1 MSAFHRPTSI
11 DFRQNA
17 SFSVHNAVQMSKNS
31 HTHLRNRM
39 FYAEKLTRT
48 VQNLTNC
55 YFYTEPTGTLSTKN
69 VQKTK
74 NRKYRPNCFKKLYW
88 VLKRVLSTKNGKG
101 QACRFYVTHHI
112 IRQSDICHG
121 SPKTYSKLD
130 CSIHFCGQFRL
141 VAQHAPSCPSLPYQ
155 SLDLPL
161 SLSLLPNL
169 RSRFVALACL
179 LACLLSLFVSLLMW
193 KRKISSRRTRDKPE
207 TLQSICMEKSRTYS
221 MQKPLAMSFFQA
233 FSRHQAIA
241 GLTPRGLAL
250 KAGVMEI
257 KPAGAFGDA

>member
-1 MSAFHRPTSI
+1 MQSCLGCPQVRRCRCPNQKTIKKKSMSTFHRPTSI

-31 HTHLRNRM
+31 HTHPRNRM

-101 QACRFYVTHHI
+101 QACRF
-112 IRQSDICHG
+112 
-121 SPKTYSKLD
+121 
-130 CSIHFCGQFRL
+130 
-141 VAQHAPSCPSLPYQ
+141 A
-155 SLDLPL
+155 
-161 SLSLLPNL
+161 
-169 RSRFVALACL
+169 
-179 LACLLSLFVSLLMW
+179 
-193 KRKISSRRTRDKPE
+193 TRDSE
-207 TLQSICMEKSRTYS
+207 NSNT
-221 MQKPLAMSFFQA
+221 F
-233 FSRHQAIA
+233 AI
-241 GLTPRGLAL
+241 
-250 KAGVMEI
+250 
-257 KPAGAFGDA
+257 D

>member
-1 MSAFHRPTSI
+1 MSTFHRPTSI

-101 QACRFYVTHHI
+101 QACRFAAHM
-112 IRQSDICHG
+112 IRMFQQGCRRQALNHA
-121 SPKTYSKLD
+121 
-130 CSIHFCGQFRL
+130 L
-141 VAQHAPSCPSLPYQ
+141 VF
-155 SLDLPL
+155 LDL
-161 SLSLLPNL
+161 
-169 RSRFVALACL
+169 REAFYSRP
-179 LACLLSLFVSLLMW
+179 
-193 KRKISSRRTRDKPE
+193 PE
-207 TLQSICMEKSRTYS
+207 
-221 MQKPLAMSFFQA
+221 
-233 FSRHQAIA
+233 
-241 GLTPRGLAL
+241 RG
-250 KAGVMEI
+250 
-257 KPAGAFGDA
+257 